1 MKELS
6 DRIMNVV
13 RQDELINM
21 LLEIVSI
28 PSYKGVENQETEVAK
43 YIKSVFDKE
52 GIECYIEEVADGRC
66 NVIATLRG
74 TGGGKTLLLNGHTDT
89 VPPNDMDRALEPF
102 IKDGR
107 IFGRGTSDMKG
118 PIVSM
123 MGAMVAIKR
132 LNLPLKGNIIF
143 TGVLDEENNSIG
155 TLDLVDKGIKA
166 DGAIV
171 GEPTELHIATAHRG
185 LEWFEFKFIGKTVH
199 GGKQKEGINAIA
211 KAVDFINAL
220 EEHLIPKLAQKKHPI
235 LEEATLN
242 YGVIKGGTQSS
253 TVAGECI
260 LQVDRRWLPDET
272 YEGVIQEFKDII
284 DMLSLKDK
292 DFKCEMKVTE
302 ESLMRDGYIHDAMEI
317 DVNHPLV
324 ELAHTTASK
333 VLDYEVNKTLF
344 PAWTDGAL
352 LSKHLKIPTLIM
364 GPGEVE
370 VCHSNVENISIDQ
383 LLKATIIY
391 SLVAIEFCN

>member
-1 MKELS
+1 MKGKELS
-6 DRIMNVV
+6 SKIMEVV
-13 RQDELINM
+13 SQDELINM

-52 GIECYIEEVADGRC
+52 GIECYLEEVADGRC
-66 NVIATLRG
+66 NVIATLKG
-74 TGGGKTLLLNGHTDT
+74 TGVGKTLLLNGHTDT
-89 VPPNDMDRALEPF
+89 VPPNDMDSALEPF

-123 MGAMVAIKR
+123 MGAMIAIKR
-132 LNLPLKGNIIF
+132 LNFPLKGNIIF

-185 LEWFEFKFIGKTVH
+185 LEWFEFKFIGK
-199 GGKQKEGINAIA
+199 
-211 KAVDFINAL
+211 AVDFINAL

-242 YGVIKGGTQSS
+242 YGVIRGGTQSS
-253 TVAGECI
+253 TVAGECV
-260 LQVDRRWLPDET
+260 LQVDRRWLPDEI
-272 YEGVIQEFKDII
+272 YEDIIQEFRDII
-284 DMLSLKDK
+284 DMLSFKDK

-317 DVNHPLV
+317 DANHPLV

-333 VLDYEVNKTLF
+333 VLDYEVKKTLF

-352 LSKHLKIPTLIM
+352 LSKYLKIPTLIM

-370 VCHSNVENISIDQ
+370 VCHSNIENISIDQ
-383 LLKATIIY
+383 LFKATIIY